1 MSRSSASSAHFGR
14 LAERY
19 DVVRPVDEHWW
30 AVYELVER
38 EADLRGRRVLDIGCG
53 TGRLSVALAER
64 AHAKVWGVD
73 ASPEML
79 AVAKE
84 KVPGVAFKQAHA
96 ESLPFKEGWFERAVL
111 WLVLH
116 LVDRPAVLTE
126 ARRVLGPGGRL
137 AVVSFDASHFDAYW
151 LNRYLPSLE
160 DVDRSRFPTRDEL
173 VAELR
178 AAGFAEVE
186 TWRLDQRATLPRDEA
201 LLRIRER
208 HISTFDLIAED
219 EIERGLS
226 EAERTLPETVE
237 YDLRWLVA
245 VGSAA

>member
-1 MSRSSASSAHFGR
+1 MGPTPGASGDFGR

-19 DVVRPVDEHWW
+19 DAVRPVDENWW
-30 AVYELVER
+30 EVYELVER
-38 EADLRGRRVLDIGCG
+38 AADLRGRRVLDVGCG
-53 TGRLSVALAER
+53 TGRLSVALVQR

-84 KVPGVAFKQAHA
+84 KVQGVVFKQARA
-96 ESLPFKEGWFERAVL
+96 ESLPFKDGWFERAVL

-116 LVDRPAVLTE
+116 LVDRPAVLAE
-126 ARRVLGPGGRL
+126 ARRVLGVDGVV
-137 AVVSFDASHFDAYW
+137 AVVSFDDSHFDAYW

-160 DVDRSRFPTRDEL
+160 RVDRARFPTREQL
-173 VAELR
+173 VAELSG
-178 AAGFAEVE
+178 AGFAGVE
-186 TWRLDQRATLPRDEA
+186 TVRLDQRATLSREDA
-201 LLRIRER
+201 LLRLRAR
-208 HISTFDLIAED
+208 HISTFDLIGED
-219 EIERGLS
+219 EIDRGLK
-226 EAERTLPETVE
+226 EAERTLPEAVE

>member
-1 MSRSSASSAHFGR
+1 MSPSPASSTHFGR

-19 DVVRPVDEHWW
+19 DAVRPVDEHWW

-53 TGRLSVALAER
+53 TGRLSVALAEHAR
-64 AHAKVWGVD
+64 ARVWGVD
-73 ASPEML
+73 ASAEML
-79 AVAKE
+79 AVAKD

-96 ESLPFKEGWFERAVL
+96 ESLPFKDGWFERAVL

-116 LVDRPAVLTE
+116 LVDRPAALAE

-137 AVVSFDASHFDAYW
+137 AVVTFDASHFDAYW

-160 DVDRSRFPTRDEL
+160 EVDRSRFPVRDVLVEEL
-173 VAELR
+173 H
-178 AAGFAEVE
+178 AAGFAGVE
-186 TWRLDQRATLPRDEA
+186 TRRLDHRARLPRDEA
-201 LLRIRER
+201 LLRMRER
-208 HISTFDLIAED
+208 HISTFDLIGED
-219 EIERGLS
+219 EIERGLA

-245 VGSAA
+245 IGSAA

>member
-1 MSRSSASSAHFGR
+1 MGPTPGASVDFGR

-19 DVVRPVDEHWW
+19 DAVRPVDENWW
-30 AVYELVER
+30 EVYELVER
-38 EADLRGRRVLDIGCG
+38 AADLRGRRVLDVGCG
-53 TGRLSVALAER
+53 TGRLSVALAQR

-84 KVPGVAFKQAHA
+84 KVQGVAFKHARA
-96 ESLPFKEGWFERAVL
+96 ESLPFKDGWFERAVL

-116 LVDRPAVLTE
+116 LVDRPAVLAE
-126 ARRVLGPGGRL
+126 ARRVVGDDGRV
-137 AVVSFDASHFDAYW
+137 AVVSFDESHFDAYW

-160 DVDRSRFPTRDEL
+160 RVDRARFPTREQL

-178 AAGFAEVE
+178 AAGFAGVE
-186 TWRLDQRATLPRDEA
+186 TMRLDQRATLSREDA
-201 LLRIRER
+201 LLRLRAR
-208 HISTFDLIAED
+208 HISTFDLIGED
-219 EIERGLS
+219 EIDRGLA

-245 VGSAA
+245 VGRP

>member
-1 MSRSSASSAHFGR
+1 MNPSPASSTHFGR
-14 LAERY
+14 VAERY
-19 DVVRPVDEHWW
+19 DAVRPVDDNWW
-30 AVYELVER
+30 EVYELVER

-53 TGRLSVALAER
+53 TGRMSDALVQR

-79 AVAKE
+79 AVARK
-84 KVPGVAFKQAHA
+84 KVQGPAFKHA
-96 ESLPFKEGWFERAVL
+96 NAEALPFKDGWFERAVL

-116 LVDRPAVLTE
+116 LVDRPAALTE

-137 AVVSFDASHFDAYW
+137 AVVSFDASHFDSYW

-160 DVDRSRFPTRDEL
+160 EVDRARFPTRDEL

-178 AAGFAEVE
+178 AGGFAGVE
-186 TWRLDQRATLPRDEA
+186 TARLDQRATLSRDEA
-201 LLRIRER
+201 LLRMRER
-208 HISTFDLIAED
+208 HISTFDLIGEG
-219 EIERGLS
+219 EVERGLA
-226 EAERTLPETVE
+226 EAERSLPETVE